1 MKTLS
6 EKTEICEYPKG
17 FPIGKWIRF
26 GNVKEFIKELKEA
39 FPINCKEHHRFHDKI
54 EKLAGAD
61 LI

>member
-6 EKTEICEYPKG
+6 EKIWKAEDEEENIHPSD
-17 FPIGKWIRF
+17 
-26 GNVKEFIKELKEA
+26 VKEFIKELKEA